1 MVRLLPKVVVKVR
14 QSLIGFL
21 TGNKTAIYLD
31 TTAIRHGVDAG
42 AALNAACAQCRCP
55 QNRILGSLQQLIGIA
70 LNDRQDL
77 AHAIN
82 GVYAFFGAG
91 TMTSSTSRIYVPAHY
106 TLVGMDDRK
115 PCWLRHNGPIRLQVV
130 TN

>member
-42 AALNAACAQCRCP
+42 AALNAACAPPLSAACP
-55 QNRILGSLQQLIGIA
+55 QCSSPKNGFLGPLNHFIGIP
-70 LNDRQDL
+70 LNDGKVL
-77 AHAIN
+77 PN
-82 GVYAFFGAG
+82 GKIGFFPFLGAEII
-91 TMTSSTSRIYVPAHY
+91 TSPPSRIYVPAHY
-106 TLVGMDDRK
+106 PLVGMDDQK
-115 PCWLRHNGPIRLQVV
+115 PCWLRH
-130 TN
+130 